1 MSETVDQDCKVC
13 GNLDAELELANAL
26 MTSFCRA
33 LEQSNVTPMQVLQ
46 MMAQALGGIY
56 REVSA
61 QHQDGACPCG
71 WRPDDAQDL
80 RALQKALDTGMTCPP
95 QPDLRSMPV
104 AGRA

>member
-1 MSETVDQDCKVC
+1 
-13 GNLDAELELANAL
+13 
-26 MTSFCRA
+26 
-33 LEQSNVTPMQVLQ
+33 MQVLQ
-46 MMAQALGGIY
+46 MMVQALGGIY

-71 WRPDDAQDL
+71 WRPDEAKDL
-80 RALQKALDTGMTCPP
+80 QALQTAVGTGMACPP

>member
-1 MSETVDQDCKVC
+1 MSEAVDQDCKVC

-26 MTSFCRA
+26 MKSFCRA
-33 LEQSNVTPMQVLQ
+33 LEQDNVTPMQVLQ

-61 QHQDGACPCG
+61 QHRDGACPCG
-71 WRPDDAQDL
+71 WRPDEAQDL
-80 RALQKALDTGMTCPP
+80 RTLLKAVDTGMTCPP